1 MRPPTDFI
9 DIFWGQIAKSYQF
22 TRQEYKRAGYAFH
35 RDAPRQ
41 RSEEELEGLTRFFMC
56 LGQAKH
62 EPCGEHWD
70 ASYGETAWR
79 MAVAALCLPPGRC
92 NRARLVRVALSSA
105 LTCVG
110 SRTDHCSEWKDKG
123 CFHLISRVVLLILS
137 ISIITRFGKK
147 IVWILLITV
156 SSGFVLGLT

>member
-1 MRPPTDFI
+1 
-9 DIFWGQIAKSYQF
+9 
-22 TRQEYKRAGYAFH
+22 
-35 RDAPRQ
+35 
-41 RSEEELEGLTRFFMC
+41 MC

-123 CFHLISRVVLLILS
+123 CFHMISRVHIIYDSVLSPDLEKNCTDFTQNKRDFPDMS
-137 ISIITRFGKK
+137 
-147 IVWILLITV
+147 WA
-156 SSGFVLGLT
+156 

>member
-1 MRPPTDFI
+1 
-9 DIFWGQIAKSYQF
+9 
-22 TRQEYKRAGYAFH
+22 
-35 RDAPRQ
+35 
-41 RSEEELEGLTRFFMC
+41 MC

-70 ASYGETAWR
+70 ATYGETAWR

-123 CFHLISRVVLLILS
+123 RIQSCNGRIGNGVEFKPERN
-137 ISIITRFGKK
+137 RFTIDPKSKHVDCRETEGKRQRNIRGK
-147 IVWILLITV
+147 I
-156 SSGFVLGLT
+156 

>member
-9 DIFWGQIAKSYQF
+9 DIFWGQIAKSNQF
-22 TRQEYKRAGYAFH
+22 IRQEYKRAGYAFH

-123 CFHLISRVVLLILS
+123 CFHMISRVHIIYDSVLSPDLEKNCTDFTQNKRDFPDMS
-137 ISIITRFGKK
+137 
-147 IVWILLITV
+147 WA
-156 SSGFVLGLT
+156 